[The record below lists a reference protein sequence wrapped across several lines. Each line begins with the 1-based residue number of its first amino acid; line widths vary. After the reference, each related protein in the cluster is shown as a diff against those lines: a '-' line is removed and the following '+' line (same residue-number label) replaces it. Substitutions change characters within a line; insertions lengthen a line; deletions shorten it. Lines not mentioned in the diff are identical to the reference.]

1 MKLLDEIT
9 ELLSDQNGSLT
20 GALLKTT
27 VLMHKLGHKELA
39 EWVNDELNG
48 YAEKKD
54 VPAYRVLPA
63 RLMANLANAG
73 WRHSN
78 QMLPISHLPAD
89 LQEMISQH
97 KVRDSIRV
105 LEQYATKPEGSLT
118 LPVSHGFKQRFGE
131 TVVRGG
137 WVESMWTQ
145 IEVTQIIHLLI
156 EVRSKLLNFVLGV
169 QSELGDTGSDAEVK
183 KASEK
188 LDVPAMFHHLVMGD
202 NATLV
207 VGQGNTL
214 AITNSVMKGDFGS
227 LAATLRK
234 NGVEQADITAL
245 QLAIDQDDAP
255 VVPGQRSFGPAV
267 EGWKQRMWGKVVDA
281 SWNIE
286 LGVAAG
292 LLTDAL
298 KAFYGS

>member
-1 MKLLDEIT
+1 MKLLDELI

-48 YAEKKD
+48 YGENED
-54 VPAYRVLPA
+54 VPPYRVLPA
-63 RLMANLANAG
+63 RLMANLANAA
-73 WRHSN
+73 WRQPN
-78 QMLPISHLPAD
+78 QMLPISHLPDD

-105 LEQYATKPEGSLT
+105 LEQYATKPEGSLI
-118 LPVSHGFKQRFGE
+118 LPVPHGFKNSFGK

-145 IEVTQIIHLLI
+145 IEVTQIIHLLV

-169 QSELGDTGSDAEVK
+169 QSELGDPVSDADVK
-183 KASEK
+183 KASEN
-188 LDVPAMFHHLVMGD
+188 LDVRAMFNHLVMGD

-214 AITNSVMKGDFGS
+214 TIRNSVKKGDFSS
-227 LAATLRK
+227 LAAELKK

-245 QLAIDQDDAP
+245 KTAIDQDDAP
-255 VVPGQRSFGPAV
+255 VVTGQKNFGPAV
-267 EGWKQRMWGKVVDA
+267 EGWRQRMWGKVVDA

-292 LLTDAL
+292 LLTEAL